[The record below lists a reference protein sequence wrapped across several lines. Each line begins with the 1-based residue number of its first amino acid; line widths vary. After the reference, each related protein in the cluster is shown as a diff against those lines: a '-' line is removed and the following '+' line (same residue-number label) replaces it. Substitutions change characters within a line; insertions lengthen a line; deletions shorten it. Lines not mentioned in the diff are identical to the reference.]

1 MTVGVN
7 KKDQHGDLSRK
18 EGGRTLIGSQS
29 DCRNM
34 FHDQF
39 G

>member
-1 MTVGVN
+1 MIVGVN

-18 EGGRTLIGSQS
+18 EGGKTLIGHQS

-34 FHDQF
+34 SHNQF